1 MLYSF
6 LKSLASIVFRT
17 WFRVSAVGKEHLPP
31 EGAAIICCNHLSFW
45 DPPVIGYL
53 VPRKI
58 RYMAKADLFRIP
70 LFGSMIS
77 HLGAFPVKRGG
88 VSKQSIRLSLE
99 LLENGEMLLIFPEGT
114 RNLDGRE
121 TAKRG
126 AVNLAFKSGAPIV
139 PAAIQGRFRPFSK
152 ITVRFGET
160 VDLTREREEGTA
172 AAQREAT
179 EKVMQ
184 AIHRLMEPE

>member
-6 LKSLASIVFRT
+6 LKSLAGIVFRT